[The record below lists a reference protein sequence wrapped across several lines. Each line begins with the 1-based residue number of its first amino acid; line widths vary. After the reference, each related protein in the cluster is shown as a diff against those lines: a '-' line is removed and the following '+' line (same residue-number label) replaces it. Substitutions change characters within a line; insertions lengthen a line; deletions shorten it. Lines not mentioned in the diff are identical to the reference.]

1 MLRYLVKRFL
11 TGLIL
16 LFIYVSVLFFA
27 VQLILPGDYV
37 SQFVLG
43 MTQQESQQLRQQLG
57 LDLPIWQRY
66 FIWLSNL
73 VRGNLG
79 TSYSSWGQGPPVSEV
94 IAQTLP
100 VTLLIF
106 GVGTILAFVIGRWL
120 GKVAAWRGPGLV
132 SGSITFASIA
142 LYTSFPP
149 WLAFL
154 IIYFAVWRLNI
165 PISMQ
170 GRPSFDAPK
179 NSQAMVMTKM
189 LLGLGLAFLLIF
201 ALNWLFRRWRRRP
214 LADIVVF
221 ILILVFWSLSW
232 FGFGIWEQIP
242 GILRQISLPILT
254 FVLLSFGEVMLIMRT
269 SMMDTLHE
277 DYVQTARAKGLSSRR
292 VRDEHAAR
300 TALMPVTSRLMI
312 SLPFLLSGM
321 VMIEEV
327 MNIQGIGTTL
337 FYAVGMQNIPLALGA
352 TIVIGVVSLL
362 ARLLLDVMQAS
373 LDPRIRI
380 TSRP

>member
-1 MLRYLVKRFL
+1 MIRYLVKRFL

-16 LFIYVSVLFFA
+16 LFIYVTVLFFA
-27 VQLILPGDYV
+27 VQIILPGDYV

-43 MTQQESQQLRQQLG
+43 MTQLESQQLRQQLG

-73 VRGNLG
+73 LHGDLG
-79 TSYSSWGQGPPVSEV
+79 TSYSPWGQGPPVSEV

-154 IIYFAVWRLNI
+154 MIYFVVWRLNI
-165 PISMQ
+165 PISLQ
-170 GRPSFDAPK
+170 GRPTFDTPK

-189 LLGLGLAFLLIF
+189 LLGLGLAFVLIF
-201 ALNWLFRRWRRRP
+201 ALNWLYRRWRRRP
-214 LADIVVF
+214 MSDILVF
-221 ILILVFWSLSW
+221 ILILIIWSLSW
-232 FGFGIWEQIP
+232 FGFGIWGQIP
-242 GILRQISLPILT
+242 GILSQISLPTLT

-277 DYVQTARAKGLSSRR
+277 DYIQTARAKGLSSRS

-362 ARLLLDVMQAS
+362 ARLLLDVMQAG

-380 TSRP
+380 TS

>member
-1 MLRYLVKRFL
+1 MIRYLFKRFL
-11 TGLIL
+11 SGLIL

-37 SQFVLG
+37 SQFVLS
-43 MTQQESQQLRQQLG
+43 MSSQESQQLRQQLG

-73 VRGNLG
+73 LRGDLG

-132 SGSITFASIA
+132 SGSITFTSIA

-154 IIYFAVWRLNI
+154 MIYFVVWRFNI

-179 NSQAMVMTKM
+179 NSQAVIMTKM
-189 LLGLGLAFLLIF
+189 LLGLGIAFLLIF
-201 ALNWLFRRWRRRP
+201 ALNWLYRRWRRRP
-214 LADIVVF
+214 LKDIAVF
-221 ILILVFWSLSW
+221 LMILLFWGVSW
-232 FGFGIWEQIP
+232 FGFGIWQQIP

-277 DYVQTARAKGLSSRR
+277 DYVQTARAKGLSSQK

-337 FYAVGMQNIPLALGA
+337 FYAVGMQNVPLALGT
-352 TIVIGVVSLL
+352 TIIIGVVSLL
-362 ARLLLDVMQAS
+362 ARLILEVMQAG

-380 TSRP
+380 TSKP

>member
-1 MLRYLVKRFL
+1 MIRYLFKRL
-11 TGLIL
+11 LSGLIL

-43 MTQQESQQLRQQLG
+43 MSQQESQHLRQQLG
-57 LDLPIWQRY
+57 LDQPLWQRY
-66 FIWLSNL
+66 FIWISNIL
-73 VRGNLG
+73 RGDLG
-79 TSYSSWGQGPPVSEV
+79 RSYSSWGTGPPVADV

-106 GVGTILAFVIGRWL
+106 GVGTILAFLIGRWL
-120 GKVAAWRGPGLV
+120 GKVAAWRGPGLI

-154 IIYFAVWRLNI
+154 MIYFVVWRLNI
-165 PISMQ
+165 PISLQ
-170 GRPSFDAPK
+170 GRPRFDTPT
-179 NSQAMVMTKM
+179 NSQATVMTKM
-189 LLGLGLAFLLIF
+189 LVGLGLAFLLIF
-201 ALNWLFRRWRRRP
+201 VLNWLIRRVRRRP
-214 LADIVVF
+214 LPDIVVF
-221 ILILVFWSLSW
+221 LLFITIWGLSW
-232 FGFGIWEQIP
+232 VGFGIWAEIP
-242 GILRQISLPILT
+242 AIMRQISLPIVT

-277 DYVQTARAKGLSSRR
+277 DYVQTARAKGLRSQK
-292 VRDEHAAR
+292 VRDDHAAR
-300 TALMPVTSRLMI
+300 AALMPVTSRLMI

-337 FYAVGMQNIPLALGA
+337 FYAVGMQNIPLALGV

-362 ARLLLDVMQAS
+362 SRLLLEVMQAS
-373 LDPRIRI
+373 LDPRIRVS
-380 TSRP
+380 SRP